1 MKPLRNPVAL
11 TVALLLFAA
20 FLAGNAASQATYE
33 PVRVAFV
40 DVAVLFQNYGKAATI
55 QQEVRARIGQID
67 DGLRKRFEELKK
79 DRADLDL
86 LVPDTQEFN
95 EAKMRV
101 DEAEWR
107 LGYDEKRL
115 KRGVHDEF
123 IQRMSLVYK
132 EIRSECDNY
141 ARRNGLNAV
150 LMVNET
156 DIAARTQE
164 ELMAVIASR
173 PVLYHD
179 KALDITKQI
188 LEVLNK

>member
-1 MKPLRNPVAL
+1 MKPTRNLLAP

-20 FLAGNAASQATYE
+20 FLAGNAASQATFE
-33 PVRVAFV
+33 PARVAFV
-40 DVAVLFQNYGKAATI
+40 DVAFLFQNYEKAAKI
-55 QQEVRARIGQID
+55 QQEVRAKIGQID
-67 DGLRKRFEELKK
+67 EQLRRRFEELKK
-79 DRADLDL
+79 ARADLDL

-95 EAKMRV
+95 EAKMRI

-132 EIRSECDNY
+132 EIRSEADNY

-150 LMVNET
+150 FMVNET
-156 DIAARTQE
+156 EIAARTQE

-179 KALDITKQI
+179 KTLDITQHI